1 MMYYIKKYPF
11 SLAIILVV
19 IYLSFFKPPKMDD
32 IPLFPGVEQGGSF
45 LYVWG
50 DVGYAMAGVL
60 AESPEV

>member
-32 IPLFPGVEQGGSF
+32 IPLFPGVDKVVHS
-45 LYVWG
+45 VCMG